1 MIISKNV
8 ENSVNKLIELTGNK
22 YLVAR
27 SSGNLWNLFEV
38 NNGVVM
44 GAFGNSSYYKY
55 TKKEFVIYM
64 DGLITGINSQLV

>member
-22 YLVAR
+22 DLVAR

-44 GAFGNSSYYKY
+44 GAFGAFGNSSYYKY

-64 DGLITGINSQLV
+64 DGLITGIN